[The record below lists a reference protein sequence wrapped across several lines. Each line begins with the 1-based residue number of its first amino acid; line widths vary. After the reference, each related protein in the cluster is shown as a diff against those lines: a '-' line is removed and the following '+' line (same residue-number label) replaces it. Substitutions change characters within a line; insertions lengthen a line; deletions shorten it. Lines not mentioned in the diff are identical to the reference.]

1 MEWTDQALVLRM
13 GAFRES
19 DLWLKLLC
27 REHGLLTLFAFGGRR
42 RFCGCLDVLN
52 SLQCRVRSSKDG
64 RFLNLEEAALLQGP
78 RLLRRNW
85 QRMGLAANCLR
96 FVEAMGVGE
105 DAATEAF
112 LLVEDLRAVLEAE
125 KAPPVLLPL
134 YFRLRLAGAL
144 RKAGTEQ
151 VTVAGEKIAAE
162 EQLPHIERPLA
173 DHRLHREE
181 QPEDERDPQRA
192 SGHDLTAGSA
202 LGLQKPNA
210 HKTEGEQVEGDRAER
225 HRGDRLPAGG
235 TGDAEPAR
243 VQDEKP
249 DDAADKRGGEEKGL
263 EKLYL
268 CADDCADQEKEASPT
283 ECAQIRIKCAFH
295 TRSLLLLQYTRQ
307 GLRFM
312 ETPERRGGRVA
323 RHPGGE
329 GGAF

>member
-19 DLWLKLLC
+19 DIWLKLLC
-27 REHGLLTLFAFGGRR
+27 REHGLLTLFAFGGSRSRR

-52 SLQCRVRSSKDG
+52 SLHCRVRSSKDG

-144 RKAGTEQ
+144 GFAPNLGQCGRCGRDISEDALFVVDEG
-151 VTVAGEKIAAE
+151 
-162 EQLPHIERPLA
+162 QLRCPSCRSSRFELERY
-173 DHRLHREE
+173 
-181 QPEDERDPQRA
+181 
-192 SGHDLTAGSA
+192 G
-202 LGLQKPNA
+202 
-210 HKTEGEQVEGDRAER
+210 VEI
-225 HRGDRLPAGG
+225 PA
-235 TGDAEPAR
+235 
-243 VQDEKP
+243 
-249 DDAADKRGGEEKGL
+249 
-263 EKLYL
+263 
-268 CADDCADQEKEASPT
+268 
-283 ECAQIRIKCAFH
+283 
-295 TRSLLLLQYTRQ
+295 Q
-307 GLRFM
+307 GLDLL
-312 ETPERRGGRVA
+312 
-323 RHPGGE
+323 RHVQQSFPSGWPGGE
-329 GGAF
+329 LSPPVRRACARAIDGFVQYHLGLAWDGNYFRRV

>member
-1 MEWTDQALVLRM
+1 MSAIHN
-13 GAFRES
+13 A
-19 DLWLKLLC
+19 
-27 REHGLLTLFAFGGRR
+27 
-42 RFCGCLDVLN
+42 
-52 SLQCRVRSSKDG
+52 
-64 RFLNLEEAALLQGP
+64 
-78 RLLRRNW
+78 
-85 QRMGLAANCLR
+85 
-96 FVEAMGVGE
+96 
-105 DAATEAF
+105 
-112 LLVEDLRAVLEAE
+112 
-125 KAPPVLLPL
+125 
-134 YFRLRLAGAL
+134 
-144 RKAGTEQ
+144 
-151 VTVAGEKIAAE
+151 
-162 EQLPHIERPLA
+162 
-173 DHRLHREE
+173 
-181 QPEDERDPQRA
+181 
-192 SGHDLTAGSA
+192 HDLTAGAA

>member
-1 MEWTDQALVLRM
+1 MKIIE
-13 GAFRES
+13 
-19 DLWLKLLC
+19 
-27 REHGLLTLFAFGGRR
+27 
-42 RFCGCLDVLN
+42 N
-52 SLQCRVRSSKDG
+52 SVTE
-64 RFLNLEEAALLQGP
+64 RFLRYISYDTQSKE
-78 RLLRRNW
+78 
-85 QRMGLAANCLR
+85 
-96 FVEAMGVGE
+96 
-105 DAATEAF
+105 
-112 LLVEDLRAVLEAE
+112 
-125 KAPPVLLPL
+125 
-134 YFRLRLAGAL
+134 
-144 RKAGTEQ
+144 
-151 VTVAGEKIAAE
+151 
-162 EQLPHIERPLA
+162 
-173 DHRLHREE
+173 
-181 QPEDERDPQRA
+181 
-192 SGHDLTAGSA
+192 
-202 LGLQKPNA
+202 
-210 HKTEGEQVEGDRAER
+210 EGEQVPSTTKQLELGKLLTTELKEMGVANVRMDEHGYIYGEIPANTEEKITSLGFIA
-225 HRGDRLPAGG
+225 HMDTSPALSGKDVKPQFVENYDRLPAGG